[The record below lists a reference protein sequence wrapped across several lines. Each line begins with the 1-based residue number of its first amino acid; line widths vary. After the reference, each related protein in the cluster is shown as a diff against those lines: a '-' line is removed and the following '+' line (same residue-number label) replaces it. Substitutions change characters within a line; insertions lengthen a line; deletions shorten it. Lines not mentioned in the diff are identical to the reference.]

1 MAWDGSAATAVWDW
15 DSVAALSEAAIVGA
29 AAAVYPSSPD
39 GTVVAATAAETER
52 FLDAYIEAR
61 GRRWTDDAVRIM
73 WAAGLW
79 VLSYNA
85 KKEALGGGSGYLAH
99 LGAEGSLRLSRA
111 VG

>member
-39 GTVVAATAAETER
+39 GTVVAATVAETER
-52 FLDAYIEAR
+52 FLDAYTEAR

-85 KKEALGGGSGYLAH
+85 KKEALGGGSGYLMH